1 MALLVSKRVRQNFS
15 SQLFGYGSAS
25 HQATI
30 IAFVKTDVMMPG
42 TYASFLGRNFSHH
55 DYLNTVLNWSQNDG
69 AGGAN
74 RQYYL
79 GFVAI
84 PPSTS
89 SRCFYSDENG
99 AYFNG
104 PLTMTVVSEGQ
115 IGSVLVYHGG
125 VVRGPNSMDATSAIT
140 VPLTS
145 NTNFST
151 NYIAIPEGLTSANY
165 AQTSN
170 GRATSAFDGVNYVYN
185 ASTNQT
191 YGEVFHYD
199 HISMISD
206 SVGVNN
212 GSVFDVSSMTVS
224 ASNPPKLNSI
234 KLKISEVM

>member
-1 MALLVSKRVRQNFS
+1 MSLLISKRVRKNFS
-15 SQLFGYGSAS
+15 SQLFGFGSAS

-30 IAFVKTDVMMPG
+30 IAFVKTDVMIPG

-84 PPSTS
+84 PASTS
-89 SRCFYSDENG
+89 SRGFYSDENG
-99 AYFNG
+99 AYFEG
-104 PLTMTVVSEGQ
+104 PVSMTVVAEGQ
-115 IGSVLVYHGG
+115 IGSVLVYHSGL
-125 VVRGPNSMDATSAIT
+125 VLATNSMSASGSID
-140 VPLTS
+140 VPTTS
-145 NTNFST
+145 NNSFSGS
-151 NYIAIPEGLTSANY
+151 YIAIPESVSSATFAN
-165 AQTSN
+165 TSN
-170 GRATSAFDGVNYVYN
+170 GRPTSGFDGTNYVYTT
-185 ASTNQT
+185 STNQT
-191 YGEVFHYD
+191 YAEVYHYD

-212 GSVFDVSSMTVS
+212 GSVFNVSSMTVS

-234 KLKISEVM
+234 RLKISEVM